1 MDERGGMIAAFR
13 GDILESIFLSDRK
26 DRAQRVIKSMM
37 EDFEGG
43 GKEMHDDDPG
53 VSERLIKN
61 MQTAV
66 EQENMDVYLDSLRN
80 YISELRG
87 VELYQ
92 LLNVNKEAKKWSRPK
107 VTWPTSRSFCML
119 KDFLSEGTNADWV
132 KDVISRHPEEETKWK
147 PVIKSLLSGI
157 KEANWAVAGL
167 LAVADVLERFETV
180 SNPYQGEG
188 LFILHAML
196 RLAQYIGHVNQKHG
210 LWRNIKRVATA
221 LILVCCI
228 VCCNLIDPFK
238 FALFKL
244 EIGVHM
250 RDTLRQLEEGLIK
263 QCDLIAKAIN
273 EGLDESGSLIKQ
285 MCADLDLEDYLEAFS
300 EEESDVSP

>member
-1 MDERGGMIAAFR
+1 
-13 GDILESIFLSDRK
+13 
-26 DRAQRVIKSMM
+26 
-37 EDFEGG
+37 
-43 GKEMHDDDPG
+43 MHDDDPG
-53 VSERLIKN
+53 VSESLIKN

-132 KDVISRHPEEETKWK
+132 KDVISRHPEEERKYK

-157 KEANWAVAGL
+157 EEANWAVAGL
-167 LAVADVLERFETV
+167 LAVADVLERFETL
-180 SNPYQGEG
+180 SAHQINHSEIEG
-188 LFILHAML
+188 LFMLHAML
-196 RLAQYIGHVNQKHG
+196 RLAQYIGQVNQKPG

-221 LILVCCI
+221 LILECCI
-228 VCCNLIDPFK
+228 VCCALIDPSK
-238 FALFKL
+238 FDLYTGGTNF
-244 EIGVHM
+244 
-250 RDTLRQLEEGLIK
+250 RRQLEEGLIR
-263 QCDLIAKAIN
+263 QCDLIAKAIT

-285 MCADLDLEDYLEAFS
+285 MCDGLGDYLETFC
-300 EEESDVSP
+300 EEESDVSYVKVCL